1 MTSKDDINNINLQL
15 GDIIKLQAPSNSNLH
30 EKIFVIDFINSE
42 KINLKN
48 EVDSL
53 TLEFKNNIFLEES
66 IKKINLLF
74 RHESPSY
81 IKQNNISIDKIIS
94 IYFGGKLPF
103 ILNGR
108 IVNIEDDM
116 IEIKDIKTNK
126 IYFIDFAYSG
136 IPENLNIEKIVLR
149 SNEENISETKS
160 DLKDEN
166 EEDEKD
172 VKDVK
177 DVKDDKIDGIS
188 LQNIKDYDDD
198 LNVNNYDEFNE
209 IILDNI
215 EFGEKTEEIF
225 YNVEVPDKEKRY
237 LLDEQLEDYLDNN
250 LNAIKKEDL
259 DDSIKDKIFL
269 ESIRFKEL
277 RQLYSDFDLNN
288 IPSMKEEKNNYYKP
302 LKETLL
308 NLNKKLYWLLP
319 IGLYKRNIFM
329 DDLDDE
335 DDIDTNYIKNE
346 TGKYIEELITISK
359 KWEKKSSKDSLY
371 TYEKYI
377 NELYGK
383 FDNNVNDYSV
393 KKTLNTDMHILNDNF
408 DDYQS
413 IVINKGKLEKNSF
426 VIDHFGSNI
435 KMKCSDEMGN
445 KKKYKTKDFI
455 YNNEITIG
463 GYLTLPENI
472 MNFSKINLEYTSIF
486 ERSNLNLNYINY
498 FKILNKNT
506 IINKFIIDDYDKEQ
520 FINSNNNIYKNNE
533 LFNNINSF
541 SINSIQDS
549 EYPIYYNHLLESF
562 IPTTNNIIEFL
573 NNKQKYVNNNSLN
586 NDLQI
591 FNITL
596 NDLHYENYD
605 NIKNMLESNISN
617 YIKKKQSNNNEL
629 TSLISE
635 LNSNNNKYL
644 KNIYKNSFNLISKE
658 LKQELLNNY
667 NIDDILYS
675 NDELYSHFIDLDG
688 GSFLFNNLN
697 KTIMDLIVSNLLDNF
712 IKHKDKTIKEDKKT
726 DSNNCEKYFLSKK
739 YKSQDALNEDNNKL
753 IYFDVI
759 YDNTYYGL
767 INEYANEKENMDS
780 KEFLNFL
787 KTEIE
792 NKMNMTKEQAFRE
805 AKAIIKEQKEVIDGD
820 YCLLVDK
827 INNKNVIY
835 IRNDNIWIIDEKF
848 KDNFYI
854 DSNKIFCDSNKDC
867 LYKDEKCKNK
877 SKVLNKS
884 MKQDVDEILKTFNIE
899 YDISIE
905 DIKKKLNNSYEKS
918 KKYLNNVSKIKKTK
932 DHYTNKNLLTLNN
945 ILNNLKIISSPH
957 EKLRDY
963 ILNYPDFNKRQVLIK
978 TFCLK
983 FTRGAIN
990 NDNKNWLYC
999 ITTGTKLIPEF
1010 LLKLANVFLSKGDY
1024 LLELDTICA
1033 NQGTISDDNNY
1044 WVDKHSGYII
1054 KNIDFTSDEGYDE
1067 KGFKL
1072 NTKELIEDFN
1082 LFSEEKDSG
1091 NSSINMIKYVI
1102 NGLTNNMD
1110 INLENHKEFIIQ
1122 NVMKLINKT
1131 VPSKQQYDKL
1141 ILETAKKEGKSK
1153 KLPDYEETYNL
1164 SLLVLTLSFIIICI
1178 STNIP
1183 KITAKKTFP
1192 GCVRFFD
1199 GYPLTDDNKNI
1210 VYIACVA
1217 SKMKSSI
1224 KPWNSILKINEST
1237 LVKKIISVIDKF
1249 ILTNKDIVDLIEIK
1263 KEYLK
1268 TEKSDLIDAEYN
1280 KEINWH
1286 YFYPPLKLIKIDPN
1300 ELLPLSSDFNNS
1312 LLENIKKGKIN
1323 NDYDVINSKI
1333 FFLSISIIENIENII
1348 SKQNLILEN
1357 NNGILFLENSCCYDE
1372 KNVYIY
1378 LNNNDKSIDE
1388 KNSLLG
1394 VYKILKNGINE
1405 LNKASIIYH
1414 DKNTKLN
1421 YPKLD
1426 NYFSEKTIYK
1436 AFIYYC
1442 NFNNNLP
1449 IDDELKAIC
1458 LDKPS
1463 EILKNIDINEAISN
1477 LKSQGKNYN
1486 KSNFEELLN
1495 LINKRNINIVN
1506 NNNIISTFEIIR
1518 NIITNYKNSDEELFY
1533 EKIANKLEELLDS
1546 YTLISDGSLTRE
1558 IKNHILSNNNI
1569 VKTTILASI
1578 KRNSRLNKQNFS
1590 LLEDALDIKFTINDH
1605 NFVINYLNNLL
1616 KIFPNIIVNKNINYN
1631 AVPKHW
1637 NLSEVHNNDIY
1648 NIIKK
1653 YYLPLMNNN
1662 VFPEFSKLFEIV
1674 NNKTKILIDL
1684 LNNIYYKNNIE
1695 IKDYKKTVT
1704 LYSIFDKLFVES
1716 FYKFIFLN
1724 IINDILDI
1732 ANSDEFLL
1740 LISDDESTKDNINN
1754 AIINY
1759 LLTFF
1764 NIMKQHYKLI
1774 DNSYNKVKQ
1783 NILIT
1788 KEKEKDLITDYLKD
1802 LSQEERDIET
1812 IFKNNK
1818 LEKWSKGLQK
1828 GLTQYVKENYDEE
1841 RAELEKQ
1848 ALKEH
1853 MLNKKSNV
1861 TDMNKEIYKMDIE
1874 EEMAVAQEIEDEE
1887 YNMNNIPD
1895 DDDYDSDYEYD

>member
-1 MTSKDDINNINLQL
+1 MTSENDTNNINLQL
-15 GDIIKLQAPSNSNLH
+15 GDIIKFEAPTNSNLH
-30 EKIFVIDFINSE
+30 EKIFIIDLINSE

-48 EVDSL
+48 EVNSL
-53 TLEFKNNIFLEES
+53 TLEFKNKIFLEES
-66 IKKINLLF
+66 IKKIHLLF

-81 IKQNNISIDKIIS
+81 IKQNNITIDKIIS

-103 ILNGR
+103 ILNGK

-116 IEIKDIKTNK
+116 IEIKDIKSDK

-149 SNEENISETKS
+149 SSEEDISEIKKS
-160 DLKDEN
+160 DIK
-166 EEDEKD
+166 EEEIN
-172 VKDVK
+172 
-177 DVKDDKIDGIS
+177 DDKIDKIS
-188 LQNIKDYDDD
+188 LQNVKDYDDD
-198 LNVNNYDEFNE
+198 LNVNNFDEFNE

-215 EFGEKTEEIF
+215 EFGEKTEEIY

-237 LLDEQLEDYLDNN
+237 LLDEQIEDYLDSN
-250 LNAIKKEDL
+250 LNSIKKENL
-259 DDSIKDKIFL
+259 DDIIKDRIFL

-277 RQLYSDFDLNN
+277 RNLYSDFDLNN
-288 IPSMKEEKNNYYKP
+288 IPSMKEEKNNFYKP
-302 LKETLL
+302 LKEVLL
-308 NLNKKLYWLLP
+308 NLSKKLYWLLP
-319 IGLYKRNIFM
+319 IGLYKRNIYI
-329 DDLDDE
+329 DDLDD
-335 DDIDTNYIKNE
+335 DIDNNYVKNE
-346 TGKYIEELITISK
+346 TGKYIEDLISISK
-359 KWEKKSSKDSLY
+359 KWEKKSSKDTLY

-377 NELYGK
+377 NELYEK
-383 FDNNVNDYSV
+383 FDNNVNNYNV
-393 KKTLNTDMHILNDNF
+393 KKSLNNNMHILNDNF
-408 DDYQS
+408 DDFQS
-413 IVINKGKLEKNSF
+413 IVINKGKLEKKSF
-426 VIDHFGSNI
+426 VIDHFGTNI
-435 KMKCSDEMGN
+435 KMKHTSDVGN
-445 KKKYKTKDFI
+445 KKKYITKDFI

-463 GYLTLPENI
+463 GFLTLPQTI
-472 MNFSKINLEYTSIF
+472 MNFSKINLEYTSIL
-486 ERSNLNLNYINY
+486 ERSSLNLNYLNY
-498 FKILNKNT
+498 FKILNKNS
-506 IINKFIIDDYDKEQ
+506 IINKFIIDDFDKEQ
-520 FINSNNNIYKNNE
+520 FINTNNNIYKNNE

-541 SINSIQDS
+541 TINSIIDS
-549 EYPIYYNHLLESF
+549 DYSIYYNHLLESF
-562 IPTTNNIIEFL
+562 IPTTNNIIEFFN
-573 NNKQKYVNNNSLN
+573 NNKQYVNNNSLN

-591 FNITL
+591 FNITF
-596 NDLHYENYD
+596 NDLHDANY
-605 NIKNMLESNISN
+605 NIIKNMLESNIIN
-617 YIKKKQSNNNEL
+617 YIKTKQSNNNKL

-644 KNIYKNSFNLISKE
+644 KTIYKNSFNLISKE
-658 LKQELLNNY
+658 LKTELFNNY
-667 NIDDILYS
+667 NIDNELYN
-675 NDELYSHFIDLDG
+675 NDELYSHFIKLDG
-688 GSFLFNNLN
+688 GAFLFNNLN

-712 IKHKDKTIKEDKKT
+712 IKQKDKTIKEDKKL

-739 YKSQDALNEDNNKL
+739 YKSLDDLNEDNNKL

-767 INEYANEKENMDS
+767 INEYSNQKESMDS

-792 NKMNMTKEQAFRE
+792 NKMNMTKEQALRE
-805 AKAIIKEQKEVIDGD
+805 AKAIIEEQKEVIDGD
-820 YCLLVDK
+820 YCLLIDK
-827 INNKNVIY
+827 VNNKNVIY
-835 IRNDNIWIIDEKF
+835 IRKDNIWIIDEQF

-877 SKVLNKS
+877 SQVLNKS
-884 MKQDVDEILKTFNIE
+884 MREDVDEILKTFNIE

-905 DIKKKLNNSYEKS
+905 EIKKKLNISYEKS
-918 KKYLNNVSKIKKTK
+918 KKYLNNISKIKKK
-932 DHYTNKNLLTLNN
+932 RDYSTNNNLLKLNS
-945 ILNNLKIISSPH
+945 ILNNLKIISSPY
-957 EKLRDY
+957 ENLRDY

-978 TFCLK
+978 TFCLR
-983 FTRGAIN
+983 FTREAIN
-990 NDNKNWLYC
+990 NDDKKWLYC
-999 ITTGTKLIPEF
+999 NNTGVKLIPDF

-1054 KNIDFTSDEGYDE
+1054 KNIDFSSDEGYDE

-1072 NTKELIEDFN
+1072 NTKELIEEFN
-1082 LFSEEKDSG
+1082 LFNEEKDSG
-1091 NSSINMIKYVI
+1091 NSTINMIKYII

-1110 INLENHKEFIIQ
+1110 INLDNHKEFIIQ

-1141 ILETAKKEGKSK
+1141 ILETAKKEGKIK

-1178 STNIP
+1178 LINIP
-1183 KITAKKTFP
+1183 KISAKKTFP

-1199 GYPLTDDNKNI
+1199 GYPLIDDNKNI
-1210 VYIACVA
+1210 VYISCIAC
-1217 SKMKSSI
+1217 KMKSSI
-1224 KPWNSILKINEST
+1224 KPWNSILKINESV
-1237 LVKKIISVIDKF
+1237 LVKKITSVIDKF
-1249 ILTNKDIVDLIEIK
+1249 ILTNKDIVELIEIK
-1263 KEYLK
+1263 KEYI
-1268 TEKSDLIDAEYN
+1268 KSEESNVVNIVDE
-1280 KEINWH
+1280 EIKWH
-1286 YFYPPLKLIKIDPN
+1286 YFYPPLKLVKIDSK
-1300 ELLPLSSDFNNS
+1300 ELLPLSSDFNDYV
-1312 LLENIKKGKIN
+1312 LENIKKAKIN

-1333 FFLSISIIENIENII
+1333 FFLSISILESIENII
-1348 SKQNLILEN
+1348 LKQDLILKN
-1357 NNGILFLENSCCYDE
+1357 NNEILFLENSCCYDE
-1372 KNVYIY
+1372 KNVYSY
-1378 LNNNDKSIDE
+1378 LNNNDKTIIE

-1414 DKNTKLN
+1414 NKNNKLT

-1436 AFIYYC
+1436 SFIYYC

-1458 LDKPS
+1458 LNKPT

-1486 KSNFEELLN
+1486 KSNFEDLLN

-1506 NNNIISTFEIIR
+1506 NKKIISNFEIIR
-1518 NIITNYKNSDEELFY
+1518 NILTNYKNQEEELFY
-1533 EKIANKLEELLDS
+1533 EKITNKLEEVLDS
-1546 YTLISDGSLTRE
+1546 YTLMSDGSLTRE
-1558 IKNHILSNNNI
+1558 IKNYILSNNNI
-1569 VKTTILASI
+1569 TKNNILASI
-1578 KRNSRLNKQNFS
+1578 KRNSTLSKQNY
-1590 LLEDALDIKFTINDH
+1590 LLIEDALNINFTINDH
-1605 NFVINYLNNLL
+1605 NFVINYINNLL
-1616 KIFPNIIVNKNINYN
+1616 KIFPNIITNKNINYN
-1631 AVPKHW
+1631 DVPKHW

-1648 NIIKK
+1648 NILKK
-1653 YYLPLMNNN
+1653 YYLPLMSSN
-1662 VFPEFSKLFEIV
+1662 VFPEFNKIFEIV
-1674 NNKTKILIDL
+1674 ENKTKILIEL
-1684 LNNIYYKNNIE
+1684 LHNTHYKNNIE
-1695 IKDYKKTVT
+1695 IKDYKKTIT
-1704 LYSIFDKLFVES
+1704 LYSVFDKLFIES

-1732 ANSDEFLL
+1732 ANSEEFLL
-1740 LISDDESTKDNINN
+1740 LLPDIDESVKNDINN
-1754 AIINY
+1754 TIINY

-1764 NIMKQHYKLI
+1764 GIMKQHYKLI
-1774 DNSYNKVKQ
+1774 SNSYNKVKQ

-1802 LSQEERDIET
+1802 LTQEERDIET

-1853 MLNKKSNV
+1853 LLNKKSNV

-1874 EEMAVAQEIEDEE
+1874 EEMARAEEIEDEE

-1895 DDDYDSDYEYD
+1895 DDDYSSDYEYDY

>member
-1 MTSKDDINNINLQL
+1 MTSKNDRNNINLQL
-15 GDIIKLQAPSNSNLH
+15 GDIIRFEAPSNINLH
-30 EKIFVIDFINSE
+30 EKLFIIDFINSE

-66 IKKINLLF
+66 IKKIHLLF

-103 ILNGR
+103 ILNGK

-116 IEIKDIKTNK
+116 IEIKDIKSDK

-149 SNEENISETKS
+149 SSEEDISEIKKD
-160 DLKDEN
+160 DLKDE
-166 EEDEKD
+166 DEKD
-172 VKDVK
+172 A
-177 DVKDDKIDGIS
+177 KIDGIS

-225 YNVEVPDKEKRY
+225 YSVEVPDKEKRY
-237 LLDEQLEDYLDNN
+237 LLDEQIEDYLDSN
-250 LNAIKKEDL
+250 LSSIKKEDL

-277 RQLYSDFDLNN
+277 RNLYSDFDLNN
-288 IPSMKEEKNNYYKP
+288 IPSMKEEKNNFYKP
-302 LKETLL
+302 LKEVLL

-319 IGLYKRNIFM
+319 IGLYKRNIYM
-329 DDLDDE
+329 DDLD

-346 TGKYIEELITISK
+346 TGKYIEELINISK
-359 KWEKKSSKDSLY
+359 KWEKKSSKDTLY

-383 FDNNVNDYSV
+383 FDNNVNNYSV
-393 KKTLNTDMHILNDNF
+393 KKTLNNNMHILNDNF
-408 DDYQS
+408 DDFQS
-413 IVINKGKLEKNSF
+413 IVINKGKLEKKSF
-426 VIDHFGSNI
+426 VIDHFGNNI
-435 KMKCSDEMGN
+435 KMKHSDQVGN

-455 YNNEITIG
+455 YNIEITLG
-463 GYLTLPENI
+463 GFLTLPQSI

-486 ERSNLNLNYINY
+486 ERSNLNQNYLNY

-520 FINSNNNIYKNNE
+520 FINSTNNIYKNNE

-541 SINSIQDS
+541 TINSITDS

-562 IPTTNNIIEFL
+562 IPTTDNIIEFF
-573 NNKQKYVNNNSLN
+573 NNKKQYVNNYSLN

-591 FNITL
+591 FNITF
-596 NDLHYENYD
+596 NDLHDANY
-605 NIKNMLESNISN
+605 NTIKNMLESNISN
-617 YIKKKQSNNNEL
+617 YIKTKQSNNNKL
-629 TSLISE
+629 TNLISE

-644 KNIYKNSFNLISKE
+644 KSEYKNSFDLISKE
-658 LKQELLNNY
+658 LKEKLFNNY
-667 NIDDILYS
+667 NITNELYS
-675 NDELYSHFIDLDG
+675 NDELYSHFIELDG
-688 GSFLFNNLN
+688 GAFLFNNLN

-712 IKHKDKTIKEDKKT
+712 IKHKDKTIKEDRKI

-739 YKSQDALNEDNNKL
+739 YKSLEDLNEDNNKL

-767 INEYANEKENMDS
+767 INEYRNEKENMDS
-780 KEFLNFL
+780 KEFLKFL

-792 NKMNMTKEQAFRE
+792 NKMNMTKQQALRE

-827 INNKNVIY
+827 VNNKNIIY
-835 IRNDNIWIIDEKF
+835 IRKDNIWIIDEQF

-884 MKQDVDEILKTFNIE
+884 MREDVDEILKTFNIE

-905 DIKKKLNNSYEKS
+905 EIKKKLNSSYEKS
-918 KKYLNNVSKIKKTK
+918 KKYLNNISKIKKNK
-932 DHYTNKNLLTLNN
+932 DRDTNKNLLKLNS

-957 EKLRDY
+957 ENLRDY

-978 TFCLK
+978 TFCLRL
-983 FTRGAIN
+983 TRGPIN
-990 NDNKNWLYC
+990 NDDKNWLYC
-999 ITTGTKLIPEF
+999 INTGVKLIPEF

-1044 WVDKHSGYII
+1044 WVDKYSGYII
-1054 KNIDFTSDEGYDE
+1054 KNIDFNSDEGYDE

-1072 NTKELIEDFN
+1072 NTKELIEEFN

-1091 NSSINMIKYVI
+1091 NNTINMIKYIV
-1102 NGLTNNMD
+1102 NGMSNNMD
-1110 INLENHKEFIIQ
+1110 INLDNHKEFIIQ

-1164 SLLVLTLSFIIICI
+1164 SLLVLTLSFIIISI
-1178 STNIP
+1178 LINIP

-1199 GYPLTDDNKNI
+1199 GYPLIDDNKNI
-1210 VYIACVA
+1210 VYVACIAC
-1217 SKMKSSI
+1217 KMKSSI
-1224 KPWNSILKINEST
+1224 KPWNSILKINESV

-1249 ILTNKDIVDLIEIK
+1249 LLTNKDIVELIEIK
-1263 KEYLK
+1263 KEYIK
-1268 TEKSDLIDAEYN
+1268 SEKSDAIDIVNE
-1280 KEINWH
+1280 EINWH
-1286 YFYPPLKLIKIDPN
+1286 YFYPPLKSVKIDSN

-1312 LLENIKKGKIN
+1312 VLENIKKGKIN

-1333 FFLSISIIENIENII
+1333 FFLSISVLESIENII
-1348 SKQNLILEN
+1348 SKQDLILGN

-1372 KNVYIY
+1372 KNVYVY
-1378 LNNNDKSIDE
+1378 LSNNDKTIIE
-1388 KNSLLG
+1388 KNSLLN

-1414 DKNTKLN
+1414 DKNTKLT

-1436 AFIYYC
+1436 TFIYYC

-1477 LKSQGKNYN
+1477 LKSHGKNYDKN
-1486 KSNFEELLN
+1486 NFEDLLN

-1506 NNNIISTFEIIR
+1506 NKKIISNFEIIR
-1518 NIITNYKNSDEELFY
+1518 NIITKYKSSDEELFY
-1533 EKIANKLEELLDS
+1533 EKISTKLEELLDS
-1546 YTLISDGSLTRE
+1546 YTLISDGSLTRD
-1558 IKNHILSNNNI
+1558 IKNYILSNNNI
-1569 VKTTILASI
+1569 TKNNILASI
-1578 KRNSRLNKQNFS
+1578 KKNSTLSKQNYL
-1590 LLEDALDIKFTINDH
+1590 LLEEALNINFTINDH

-1616 KIFPNIIVNKNINYN
+1616 KIFPNIIINKNINYN
-1631 AVPKHW
+1631 DVPKHW

-1653 YYLPLMNNN
+1653 YYLPLMSCN
-1662 VFPEFSKLFEIV
+1662 VFPEFNKLFEIV
-1674 NNKTKILIDL
+1674 NNKTKILIEL
-1684 LNNIYYKNNIE
+1684 LNNTYYKNNIE
-1695 IKDYKKTVT
+1695 IKDYKKTIT
-1704 LYSIFDKLFVES
+1704 LYSIFDKLFIES

-1740 LISDDESTKDNINN
+1740 LISSDEFTQNNINN
-1754 AIINY
+1754 INNDIINY

-1764 NIMKQHYKLI
+1764 GIMKQHYKLI

-1788 KEKEKDLITDYLKD
+1788 KEKEKDLISNYLKD
-1802 LSQEERDIET
+1802 LTQEERDIET

-1853 MLNKKSNV
+1853 LLNKKSNV

-1887 YNMNNIPD
+1887 YNMGDIPD
-1895 DDDYDSDYEYD
+1895 DDDYNSDYEYD